1 MLEQMHLSKKLDR
14 LKTLYQKLMKRLSRA
29 IDQNPLKQ
37 KQSKLNPDLY
47 EFQPS
52 DQVGTAPRLK
62 NVRLSDGTTKA
73 QNQVWDNEDAS
84 MQDKSYAFDEV
95 TTDVNFE
102 AGHEFELDEESRLES
117 SSDNQ

>member
-1 MLEQMHLSKKLDR
+1 MLEQMHLVKKVNH
-14 LKTLYQKLMKRLSRA
+14 LKTLYQKLKKRLYRA
-29 IDQNPLKQ
+29 TDQISSKQ
-37 KQSKLNPDLY
+37 KQHKLNPDLY

-62 NVRLSDGTTKA
+62 NVRLSDGTAKA

-84 MQDKSYAFDEV
+84 MQDKSYIFDEV

-102 AGHEFELDEESRLES
+102 TGHEFELDEESRLENS
-117 SSDNQ
+117 LDNQ